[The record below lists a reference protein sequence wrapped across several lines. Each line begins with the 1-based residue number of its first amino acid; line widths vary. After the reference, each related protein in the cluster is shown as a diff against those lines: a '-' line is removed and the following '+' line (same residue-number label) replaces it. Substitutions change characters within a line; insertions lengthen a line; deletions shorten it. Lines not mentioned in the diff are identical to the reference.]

1 MDVSQLYS
9 KMASESIMTETLSR
23 ISALIKTKICT
34 FYKEDNQNKFV
45 IEPEDFSGYL
55 LVIFVIH
62 FKVLSREIW
71 VP

>member
-1 MDVSQLYS
+1 MF
-9 KMASESIMTETLSR
+9 
-23 ISALIKTKICT
+23 T

-45 IEPEDFSGYL
+45 IEPEDFSGL

-71 VP
+71 EL